1 MTICLAEITTAVRK
15 KHFRRPPMKRN
26 IKLIQYL
33 AAFCIIFLLRSDGAF
48 GQGLARISGT
58 VTDSTG
64 AAVPGATVVAAR
76 LTTGE
81 KNTVTSNGEG
91 EYVFPSLAPADYSVG
106 VTANGFAGFLQ
117 KSVTLQA
124 DQAVTVNVR
133 LNVGSSTQTVNV
145 DSAPP
150 QVDTTTGTLS
160 QVIDEKRVN
169 DLPLNGRNAAALTT
183 LVPGV
188 VVAPSA
194 NIDQGQT
201 KTFPVVAAVTINGT
215 RANQVNY
222 MLDGGNNVDE
232 YTNVNAP
239 FPMPDAL
246 QEFSVQTSN
255 YNAEYGQ
262 NAGGVVN
269 IITRSGEHNFHG
281 SAFEYVR
288 NRVFNAANYFSYI
301 NGKKTVDPLKRNQFG
316 GTFGGPVII
325 PHLYNGQDRTFFFF
339 GVQATR
345 LRTNGV
351 GGTSFLPTP
360 AQLGGTFTGLSSP
373 ILNPKTLAPYPCT
386 PTGSTYSC
394 TVNPNDYNKSSLA
407 LLKYLPTISGNDGT
421 YQFFRP
427 SRQNFI
433 EYTGRVDQS
442 LGNKDHL
449 LLRYFYDSFDNA
461 GVLDTTN
468 LLSYSDQAAIRYHN
482 ALISETHTFTDR
494 LLNNFSLSYQI
505 ENASRGPL
513 PGAPNVNDLGVNV
526 WQPPFKQI
534 NQIQVANFFT
544 IGDNPAATFRR
555 NNYTLSDDLHW
566 VIGRHTLGFGFHGE
580 LAKVDVNN
588 QFQQPG
594 IFQFNSNASISNPLA
609 DFLLGGLTNFQQA
622 SGQYFNNRYHVTGYY
637 AQDSWKVNR
646 RWTLTYGLRYEP
658 FSPQHEKSERQGMF
672 SPSAR
677 AAGTV
682 STTHPTALAGLLF
695 PGDAGFVENMVRPVY
710 THFMPRVGFA
720 WDVFGDGK
728 TSVRGGAGQ
737 FYDTRLPGV
746 FDNIFANSVPF
757 VASVNVQ
764 FLPTALADFSNPYA
778 SVAGGN
784 PFPAPQPPPATYFT
798 TANYQSSSYSTF
810 DPTTYK
816 LPVTYSWNL
825 AVEQQYTNKLSGR
838 IAYVG
843 SRSNHQYVP
852 SDTNPTYNQGPS
864 IGKRVYFSTNT
875 LQNYTQQIAL
885 VDSGGNAIYH
895 SMQASLQNRV
905 SNGLTLFFNYTW
917 SKAID
922 NFPFG
927 ASATAVVPGSGYS
940 LPIYERNFKRLDYG
954 PSDYDHRNVISL
966 SYVWQLPKFTGGNAI
981 ARYAVN
987 GWQTNGIFAFRS
999 GDPLTVT
1006 GAGNSGT
1013 NLGRERGV
1021 WNGQNPYGGNACG
1034 SVTTAC
1040 KSYLNTVNFSTNP
1053 SYTVNLPLSYGNIV
1067 KGSFVGPQYADCD
1080 VSVMRYFPVHEA
1092 LQFQFR
1098 AEYFNVLNH
1107 SNFGDPNASV
1117 TNGAFGR
1124 VTSASDPR
1132 IGQMSL
1138 KLLF

>member
-1 MTICLAEITTAVRK
+1 
-15 KHFRRPPMKRN
+15 MKVN
-26 IKLIQYL
+26 LKLFIRWF
-33 AAFCIIFLLRSDGAF
+33 AIFCIFFILGSEGAF

-58 VTDSTG
+58 VTDPTG
-64 AAVPGATVVAAR
+64 AAVPGATVVATR
-76 LTTGE
+76 LATGE

-91 EYVFPSLAPADYSVG
+91 GYVFPSLAPAEYSVE
-106 VTANGFAGFLQ
+106 VTANGFAGSLQ
-117 KSVTLQA
+117 KSVVLQA
-124 DQAVTVNVR
+124 DQAVTVNVT
-133 LNVGSSTQTVNV
+133 LNVGSSAQTVNV
-145 DSAPP
+145 DAAPP

-160 QVIDEKRVN
+160 QVIDERRVN

-269 IITRSGEHNFHG
+269 IITRSGGHQFHG
-281 SAFEYVR
+281 GAFEYVR
-288 NRVFNAANYFSYI
+288 NRVFNAANYFSYV

-325 PHLYNGQDRTFFFF
+325 PHIYNGQDKTFFFF

-386 PTGSTYSC
+386 PTGSTLTC
-394 TVNPNDYNKSSLA
+394 TINPNDYNKSSLA

-433 EYTGRVDQS
+433 EYTGRIDQS
-442 LGNKDHL
+442 LGKKDHL
-449 LLRYFYDSFDNA
+449 MLRYFYDSFDNA
-461 GVLDTTN
+461 GVLDTSN

-513 PGAPNVNDLGVNV
+513 AGAPNVNDLGVNV
-526 WQPPFKQI
+526 WQPAFKQI

-555 NNYTLSDDLHW
+555 NNYTLADDLHW
-566 VIGRHTLGFGFHGE
+566 VVGNHTLGFGFHGE
-580 LAKVDVNN
+580 LAKVDVDN

-609 DFLLGGLTNFQQA
+609 GFLLGGLTNFQQA

-646 RWTLTYGLRYEP
+646 RFTLTYGVRYEP
-658 FSPQHEKSERQGMF
+658 FAPQHEKFNRQGMF

-682 STTHPTALAGLLF
+682 STTHPNALAGLLF
-695 PGDAGFVENMVRPVY
+695 PGDAGFVENMVRPIY

-720 WDVFGDGK
+720 WDVFGDGR
-728 TSVRGGAGQ
+728 TSVRGGGGQ

-746 FDNIFANSVPF
+746 FDNIFANSVPY

-778 SVAGGN
+778 RVPGGN

-798 TANYQSSSYSTF
+798 TANYQSSGYSTF
-810 DPTTYK
+810 DPNTYK

-825 AVEQQYTNKLSGR
+825 AIEQQYTSKLSGR
-838 IAYVG
+838 VAYVG

-852 SDTNPTYNQGPS
+852 SDINPTYNQGPS
-864 IGKRVYFSTNT
+864 VGKRIYFSTNT

-895 SMQASLQNRV
+895 SLQASLQNRMN
-905 SNGLTLFFNYTW
+905 NGLTLFFNYTW

-940 LPIYERNFKRLDYG
+940 LPVYEQNFKRLDYG
-954 PSDYDHRNVISL
+954 PSDYDHRNVVSL
-966 SYVWQLPKFTGGNAI
+966 SYVWQLPKFNGGKAF
-981 ARYAVN
+981 ARFVVN

-1034 SVTTAC
+1034 TVTTAC
-1040 KSYLNTVNFSTNP
+1040 KSYLNTANFSTNP
-1053 SYTVNLPLSYGNIV
+1053 SYTVNLPLSYGNVV
-1067 KGSFVGPQYADCD
+1067 KGSFVGPQYVDWD
-1080 VSVMRYFPVHEA
+1080 VSVMRYFPIHEA
-1092 LQFQFR
+1092 VQFQFR

-1107 SNFGDPNASV
+1107 TNFGDPNASV

-1132 IGQMSL
+1132 IGQLSL